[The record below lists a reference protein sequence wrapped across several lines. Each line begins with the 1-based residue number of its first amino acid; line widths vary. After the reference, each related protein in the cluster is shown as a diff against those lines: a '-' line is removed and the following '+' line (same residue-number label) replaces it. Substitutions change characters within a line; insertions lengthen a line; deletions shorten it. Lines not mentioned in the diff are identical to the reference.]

1 MGFNFTD
8 FWEWIQEF
16 WTTILM
22 RDHVYPNAQENV
34 LNNQIDNFINN
45 YERLNNNFVYDYE
58 YIDLINKEEQLN
70 YDILILLK
78 NLNLLVEFPEILTN
92 SLEKTL
98 INEDN
103 IFKFKVKGIN
113 FEQLSNKLN
122 FILNNLFDYN
132 NKHIFNSIDYSNS
145 FLLWEVINN
154 FENINTILDNLSLFN
169 KNKTL
174 FQKNLSL
181 LFQIDE
187 LKQYKIK
194 SQNDYLKLFEFFCM
208 QKLET
213 TDNFV
218 FSEPNI
224 NTKLND
230 IQKNTLKMIQ
240 TVIKNKY

>member
-34 LNNQIDNFINN
+34 LNNQIYNFINN

-132 NKHIFNSIDYSNS
+132 NKHIFNLIDYSNS

>member
-1 MGFNFTD
+1 
-8 FWEWIQEF
+8 
-16 WTTILM
+16 M

-34 LNNQIDNFINN
+34 LNNQIYNFINN

-132 NKHIFNSIDYSNS
+132 NKHIFNLIDYSNS
-145 FLLWEVINN
+145 FLL
-154 FENINTILDNLSLFN
+154 
-169 KNKTL
+169 
-174 FQKNLSL
+174 
-181 LFQIDE
+181 
-187 LKQYKIK
+187 
-194 SQNDYLKLFEFFCM
+194 
-208 QKLET
+208 
-213 TDNFV
+213 
-218 FSEPNI
+218 
-224 NTKLND
+224 
-230 IQKNTLKMIQ
+230 
-240 TVIKNKY
+240 

>member
-1 MGFNFTD
+1 
-8 FWEWIQEF
+8 
-16 WTTILM
+16 M

-145 FLLWEVINN
+145 FLL
-154 FENINTILDNLSLFN
+154 
-169 KNKTL
+169 
-174 FQKNLSL
+174 
-181 LFQIDE
+181 
-187 LKQYKIK
+187 
-194 SQNDYLKLFEFFCM
+194 
-208 QKLET
+208 
-213 TDNFV
+213 
-218 FSEPNI
+218 
-224 NTKLND
+224 
-230 IQKNTLKMIQ
+230 
-240 TVIKNKY
+240 